1 MTQEEKD
8 QVTLHVEAIMEIYK
22 KERETN
28 PDGHACC
35 LLLTDNDEKQ
45 ILDMTRTDLDI
56 MFLMS
61 NFSDAINFRNVIMA
75 CAAGFALKSKIM
87 GNHEKA

>member
-8 QVTLHVEAIMEIYK
+8 QVTLHIEAITEIYK

-28 PDGHACC
+28 PTGRACC

-45 ILDMTRTDLDI
+45 SLNMAGVGLDI
-56 MFLMS
+56 ALL
-61 NFSDAINFRNVIMA
+61 I
-75 CAAGFALKSKIM
+75 AGFFDDDENFKTAIEASIELYKLS
-87 GNHEKA
+87 NHEKA